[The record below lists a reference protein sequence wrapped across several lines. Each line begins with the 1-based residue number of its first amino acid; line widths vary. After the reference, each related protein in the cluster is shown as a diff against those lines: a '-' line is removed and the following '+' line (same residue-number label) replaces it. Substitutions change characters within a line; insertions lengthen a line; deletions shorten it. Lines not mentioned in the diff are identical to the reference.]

1 MIAQNAVPEVITELT
16 KTYLHKLSDRE
27 LQDHFINFSNKFAGA
42 LNIGTESE
50 LNVLQSY
57 LRLITAEMSE
67 RMKEIKK

>member
-1 MIAQNAVPEVITELT
+1 MISQHAVPEVITELT

-42 LNIGTESE
+42 LNSGRESE

-57 LRLITAEMSE
+57 LRLIAAEMRE
-67 RMKEIKK
+67 RMKEYKK